1 MYYSNSNNDLD
12 VAVSTNITLLRNL
25 ANYPFPNKMDAI
37 QKDAASEEIIEGLFK
52 ESNLTYD
59 NWSITSGSEIS
70 DNIKNSLLNNG
81 IISKDFAN
89 NKANT
94 KLLLSNDKTVGITL
108 CENNHIQIKSR
119 FIGANLE
126 TAHKIL
132 TAIDNIICG
141 EFLMAFDNTLGFLTE
156 NLSDLGTGLKAS
168 ITLFL
173 PALETAGNLSEIS
186 ESVAKI
192 GLSLTK
198 ANSGDVALY
207 TLTNCITMGITAD
220 EAVRNLESICNQII
234 DKERYYRMQMF
245 GDTIESEYQSIKI
258 YVMNSN
264 ELSYK
269 KALNLLYRLR
279 LCSAMGVGRLSL
291 QKTAEII
298 DEILFNKEYSG
309 EYLAEYLKSKLA

>member
-52 ESNLTYD
+52 ESNLSYD

-119 FIGANLE
+119 FIGSNLE

-168 ITLFL
+168 VTLFL

-207 TLTNCITMGITAD
+207 TLTNSITMGITAD

-245 GDTIESEYQSIKI
+245 GDTIESEYQSIKTYI
-258 YVMNSN
+258 ANSN
-264 ELSYK
+264 ELTHK

-291 QKTAEII
+291 QKTTEII
-298 DEILFNKEYSG
+298 DENLYNKEYSG
-309 EYLAEYLKSKLA
+309 QHLAEYLKSKLA

>member
-52 ESNLTYD
+52 ESNLSYD
-59 NWSITSGSEIS
+59 NWSITSGSEIN

-81 IISKDFAN
+81 IISKEIAN
-89 NKANT
+89 NKANI

-119 FIGANLE
+119 FIGSNLE

-168 ITLFL
+168 VTLFL

-198 ANSGDVALY
+198 ANSSDVALY
-207 TLTNCITMGITAD
+207 TITNCITMGITAD

-245 GDTIESEYQSIKI
+245 GDSVDNEYQSVKT

-291 QKTAEII
+291 QKITEII
-298 DEILFNKEYSG
+298 DKNSFNKEYSG
-309 EYLAEYLKSKLA
+309 VHLAEYLKSKLA

>member
-37 QKDAASEEIIEGLFK
+37 QKDAASEDIIEGLFK
-52 ESNLTYD
+52 ESNLSYD
-59 NWSITSGSEIS
+59 NWSITISSEIS
-70 DNIKNSLLNNG
+70 ENIKNSLLNNG

-119 FIGANLE
+119 FTGSNLE

-168 ITLFL
+168 VTLFL

-207 TLTNCITMGITAD
+207 TLTNSITMGITAD

-245 GDTIESEYQSIKI
+245 GDTIESEYQSIKTYI
-258 YVMNSN
+258 ANSN
-264 ELSYK
+264 ELTHK

-291 QKTAEII
+291 QKTTEII
-298 DEILFNKEYSG
+298 DENLYNKEYSG

>member
-1 MYYSNSNNDLD
+1 
-12 VAVSTNITLLRNL
+12 
-25 ANYPFPNKMDAI
+25 
-37 QKDAASEEIIEGLFK
+37 
-52 ESNLTYD
+52 
-59 NWSITSGSEIS
+59 
-70 DNIKNSLLNNG
+70 
-81 IISKDFAN
+81 
-89 NKANT
+89 
-94 KLLLSNDKTVGITL
+94 
-108 CENNHIQIKSR
+108 
-119 FIGANLE
+119 
-126 TAHKIL
+126 
-132 TAIDNIICG
+132 
-141 EFLMAFDNTLGFLTE
+141 MAFDNTLGFLTE

-168 ITLFL
+168 VTLFL

-198 ANSGDVALY
+198 ANSSDVALY
-207 TLTNCITMGITAD
+207 TITNCITMGITAD

-245 GDTIESEYQSIKI
+245 GDSVDNEYQSVKT

>member
-52 ESNLTYD
+52 ESNLSYD
-59 NWSITSGSEIS
+59 NWLITSGCEIS
-70 DNIKNSLLNNG
+70 ENIKNSLLNNG

-168 ITLFL
+168 VTLFL
-173 PALETAGNLSEIS
+173 PALETAGNLSEMS

-198 ANSGDVALY
+198 ANCGDVALY
-207 TLTNCITMGITAD
+207 TLTNSITMGITAD
-220 EAVRNLESICNQII
+220 ESVRNLESICNQII

-279 LCSAMGVGRLSL
+279 LCSAMGVG
-291 QKTAEII
+291 
-298 DEILFNKEYSG
+298 
-309 EYLAEYLKSKLA
+309 